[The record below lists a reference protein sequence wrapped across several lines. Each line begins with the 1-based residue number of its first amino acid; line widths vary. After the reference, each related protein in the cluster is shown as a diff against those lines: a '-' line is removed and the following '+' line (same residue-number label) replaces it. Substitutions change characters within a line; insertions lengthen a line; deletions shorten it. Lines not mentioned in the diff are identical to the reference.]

1 VTRTIGTVVETVKF
15 ISASS
20 LKHYAF
26 VALLGDIESERGE
39 ILCLVVKLR
48 MFCSCLTY

>member
-20 LKHYAF
+20 LKRHAL
-26 VALLGDIESERGE
+26 VALLVDIESEHGE
-39 ILCLVVKLR
+39 ILFVVVKLR
-48 MFCSCLTY
+48 ICFAAV